1 MNFLRA
7 LKSYVKP
14 DILVILFLG
23 LSSGLPLALILSTLK
38 AYLVDGGVDLKTIG
52 LFSVASLPYSL
63 KFLWA
68 PIVDS
73 LEIPYLTQK
82 LGKRRSWMIVT
93 QFLLMILIASIGFYN
108 AGEDIKII
116 AILAL
121 AVCFVSATQ
130 DIVVDAY
137 RIEEIKPEDQGIA
150 TGMYVY
156 GYRIGMLISGALALF
171 LSDLIDWSLVYLII
185 ASVMMIGIITTMIAK
200 EDLKRAKNQ
209 SHNLVEWFKNS
220 VISPLTDFFHHPK
233 WYIVFPFI
241 IAFKLGDV
249 FAGTL
254 TLPFLLDI
262 GFSKTEIAQI
272 VKTFG
277 LFATL
282 FGVFIGGILVK
293 SWGLN
298 KSLWIA
304 GILQMTSNLAFAYQ
318 AELGHYTPSLYAVV
332 FIENFSGGIGDAVFV
347 AYLSSLCNVAFTA
360 TQYAILVSFAT
371 MSRSI
376 LSSSAGVFAE
386 LLGWRSFFFL
396 SAIIA
401 IPGLLLLSILTSKF
415 FIKKS

>member
-1 MNFLRA
+1 MNFLKA
-7 LKSYVKP
+7 LKSYIKA

-52 LFSVASLPYSL
+52 LFSVVSLPYSL

-73 LEIPYLTQK
+73 LSIPYLTKK

-93 QFLLMILIASIGFYN
+93 QFLLMILIASIGTYDAN
-108 AGEDIKII
+108 QDIKII
-116 AILAL
+116 AVLAITI
-121 AVCFVSATQ
+121 CFVSATQ

-171 LSDLIDWSLVYLII
+171 LSDLINWSLVYLIV
-185 ASVMMIGIITTMIAK
+185 ASVMIVGMTTVMFAK
-200 EDLKRAKNQ
+200 ENLQSAKNKT
-209 SHNLVEWFKNS
+209 HNFIDWFKTS
-220 VISPLTDFFHHPK
+220 VISPLTDFFHRPK
-233 WYIVFPFI
+233 WYVIFPFI

-262 GFSKTEIAQI
+262 GFSKTEIAEI

-304 GILQMTSNLAFAYQ
+304 GILQMLSNLAFSYQ
-318 AELGHYTPSLYAVV
+318 ANLGYYAPSLYFVV
-332 FIENFSGGIGDAVFV
+332 FIENFSGGIGDAVFI

-376 LSSSAGVFAE
+376 LSSSAGIFAE
-386 LLGWRSFFFL
+386 LLGWNKFFIL
-396 SAIIA
+396 SAAIA
-401 IPGLLLLSILTSKF
+401 IPGLLLLSLLTANF
-415 FIKKS
+415 KKSR

>member
-1 MNFLRA
+1 MSLFGV
-7 LKSYVKP
+7 LKSYAKP

-52 LFSVASLPYSL
+52 LFSVVSLPYSL

-73 LEIPYLTQK
+73 LQIPYLTKK

-93 QFLLMILIASIGFYN
+93 QFLLMILIASLGTYDASEN
-108 AGEDIKII
+108 VKAI
-116 AILAL
+116 AILA
-121 AVCFVSATQ
+121 VTICFVSATQ

-171 LSDLIDWSLVYLII
+171 LSDVIDWSLVYLII
-185 ASVMMIGIITTMIAK
+185 GSVMMVGMITSLIAK
-200 EDLKRAKNQ
+200 EDLKRVKNK
-209 SHNLVEWFKNS
+209 SHNFIEWFGNS
-220 VISPLTDFFHHPK
+220 VISPLADFFNRPK
-233 WYIVFPFI
+233 WYIIFPFI

-262 GFSKTEIAQI
+262 GFSKTEIAEI

-277 LFATL
+277 LFASL

-304 GILQMTSNLAFAYQ
+304 GILQMASNLAFSYQ
-318 AELGHYTPSLYAVV
+318 ADLGHYTPSLYGVV

-347 AYLSSLCNVAFTA
+347 AYLSSLCNIAFTA

-386 LLGWRSFFFL
+386 LLGWNKFFLL

-401 IPGLLLLSILTSKF
+401 LPGLVLLFLITKSKQNK
-415 FIKKS
+415 I